1 MDITYTFMIP
11 VIQALSKYLHSYGWA
26 IIGLTL
32 GIRLL
37 VWPLVV
43 ASTRSMQRMSQL
55 QPVMKKMQERYKDD
69 PAQFQKKMTE
79 FYQKNKV
86 NPLGGCLPMLIQ
98 LPVLFALFAAFTGP
112 PFQDKA
118 IPVKVKLLS
127 QKQRDEQKA
136 SISISPASG
145 ANSPYVSP
153 DGQVAKLVIKP
164 GDSTLVFGENAEG
177 AKTGE
182 KNTLAFEV
190 RAVDGELP
198 YDFKPKWKVVN
209 DPNLA
214 RINEG
219 GQAHFPAA
227 GDVTVSA
234 LVEGAD
240 KPISVNVHVVEN
252 GTGSGNIFGGG
263 GEKTLKKLSDQTV
276 QVNLHGQSFTVAVAP
291 GEVTVEKGRSVDFHI
306 EGVAGNLPVQPRVV
320 WSIANDPNGSSISE
334 DGLAVFGSPGEVT
347 VEAVVPGI
355 AKREPFFFISS
366 IGKVCKGMELLQ
378 PQNFDVTVLI
388 LLFGISMWISQKFMV
403 TQPAADADSEQ
414 AAVQKQTQQIM
425 PIMLTGMFFFIP
437 LPAGVYLYMVVSNL
451 VQTLQTWLI
460 MRSPVPDLVDVT
472 DDGDNGNGKQ
482 MANSK
487 AVTIEAESQNNEEE
501 LTSGKK
507 KDRKKK

>member
-1 MDITYTFMIP
+1 MDITYTFMVP

-32 GIRLL
+32 GIRIL

-55 QPVMKKMQERYKDD
+55 QPIMKKMQERYKDD

-112 PFQDKA
+112 PFQDKS
-118 IPVKVKLLS
+118 IPVKIKLLS
-127 QKQRDEQKA
+127 PQQRDEQKA
-136 SISISPASG
+136 AISISPASG

-153 DGQVAKLVIKP
+153 DGQVAKLVVKP

-177 AKTGE
+177 VKTGE

-190 RAVDGELP
+190 RAVDGELSS
-198 YDFKPKWKVVN
+198 DFKPKWKMVN

-214 RINEG
+214 RISEG

-240 KPISVNVHVVEN
+240 KPISVDVHVVEN
-252 GTGSGNIFGGG
+252 SSGSGNIFGGSEG
-263 GEKTLKKLSDQTV
+263 KANKKLSDQAV
-276 QVNLHGQSFTVAVAP
+276 QINLHGQSFTVAVAP
-291 GEVTVEKGRSVDFHI
+291 GEVTVEKGKSVDFHI
-306 EGVAGNLPVQPRVV
+306 ESVTGSLPVQPRVV
-320 WSIANDPNGSSISE
+320 WSIARDPNASSVSE
-334 DGLAVFGSPGEVT
+334 EGLATFGSPGEVT
-347 VEAVVPGI
+347 VEAIIPGI
-355 AKREPFFFISS
+355 AKKEPFFFVSS

-388 LLFGISMWISQKFMV
+388 VLFGISMWISQKFMV

-460 MRSPVPDLVDVT
+460 MRSPVPALVDVT
-472 DDGDNGNGKQ
+472 DDGDNGKQ
-482 MANSK
+482 MTNSK
-487 AVTIEAESQNNEEE
+487 AVTIEAESQNDEEE